1 MPARLA
7 AAVAVVSGAAVLV
20 VEILVVRLVA
30 PYVGL
35 TLEAYTAAIAA
46 ALAGIALGAR
56 LGGAAAD
63 RVRPV
68 TVVVAGLGAGGVAV
82 LAVRPGVHLLGP
94 AVASGGPSAA
104 LVLVAVTTLPAVTLL
119 SAVAPAVVA
128 ARLERLEQTGSV
140 VGRLSALGTVGA
152 LAGSVL
158 TGFVLVAAMPTSAVL
173 AVTGGVVLA
182 LAAAVALVARRARPG
197 GRGDRRHRVLAVAG
211 LVAAGGL
218 LAVPGPCEVET
229 AYSCARIVPDPERPT
244 GRVLVLDDLR
254 HSYVDVADPTHLE
267 FSYVRRFAA
276 AVDGWYGREAPLR
289 AVHVGGGAL
298 TVPRW
303 LAATRPG
310 SDQVVL
316 EIDAAVLDLVRAEL
330 GTPPGTRLVEG
341 DARVTL
347 TALPPAS
354 ADLVVGDAFGSVAVP
369 WHLAT
374 TQAAQQVRRVLR
386 PGGLYVLN
394 VIDRGDLALLRAE
407 VATLRQVFGDVAVLA
422 EPGTTRP
429 GAEGAGGN
437 VVLLAA
443 RGGVDAVR
451 LDDVRVAAG
460 DGVEVRLVTD
470 DDPLAG
476 GRVLT
481 DDFAPTDQLL
491 TPAVAPRG

>member
-1 MPARLA
+1 
-7 AAVAVVSGAAVLV
+7 
-20 VEILVVRLVA
+20 
-30 PYVGL
+30 
-35 TLEAYTAAIAA
+35 
-46 ALAGIALGAR
+46 
-56 LGGAAAD
+56 
-63 RVRPV
+63 
-68 TVVVAGLGAGGVAV
+68 
-82 LAVRPGVHLLGP
+82 
-94 AVASGGPSAA
+94 
-104 LVLVAVTTLPAVTLL
+104 
-119 SAVAPAVVA
+119 
-128 ARLERLEQTGSV
+128 
-140 VGRLSALGTVGA
+140 
-152 LAGSVL
+152 
-158 TGFVLVAAMPTSAVL
+158 
-173 AVTGGVVLA
+173 
-182 LAAAVALVARRARPG
+182 
-197 GRGDRRHRVLAVAG
+197 
-211 LVAAGGL
+211 
-218 LAVPGPCEVET
+218 
-229 AYSCARIVPDPERPT
+229 
-244 GRVLVLDDLR
+244 
-254 HSYVDVADPTHLE
+254 
-267 FSYVRRFAA
+267 
-276 AVDGWYGREAPLR
+276 
-289 AVHVGGGAL
+289 GGGAL

-347 TALPPAS
+347 TALPTAS